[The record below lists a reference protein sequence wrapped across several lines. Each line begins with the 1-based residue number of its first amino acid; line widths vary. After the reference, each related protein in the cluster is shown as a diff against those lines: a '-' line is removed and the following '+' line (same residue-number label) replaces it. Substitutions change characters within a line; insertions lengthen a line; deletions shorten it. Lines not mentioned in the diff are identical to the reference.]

1 MIRYTLLGSLPLDK
15 KKKSISFDC
24 IKNAAE
30 VSANGVLKFNLLS
43 LILNKFS
50 VLMINTP
57 QVTSEQP
64 TWSL

>member
-1 MIRYTLLGSLPLDK
+1 MIRYTLLGSLPLD

-64 TWSL
+64 T